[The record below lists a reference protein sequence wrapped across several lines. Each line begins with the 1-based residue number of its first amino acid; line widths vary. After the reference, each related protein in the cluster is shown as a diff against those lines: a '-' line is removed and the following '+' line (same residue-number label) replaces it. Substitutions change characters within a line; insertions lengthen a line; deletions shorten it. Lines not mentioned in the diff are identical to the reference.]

1 LDDAAHFDAH
11 QIGHSSKNAEV
22 YMRKKHAGLG
32 LIIVVAVAAVA
43 IWGKSPAFTGQAQ
56 AIAGATQGISP
67 HELQL
72 RIDTK
77 GLPVQEI
84 GDPI

>member
-1 LDDAAHFDAH
+1 MMRPALLLTRLARLE
-11 QIGHSSKNAEV
+11 KTEV
-22 YMRKKHAGLG
+22 HMRKKLAGLG
-32 LIIVVAVAAVA
+32 LIVAFAAAAVT
-43 IWGKSPAFTGQAQ
+43 IWAKSPAFTRQAQ
-56 AIAGATQGISP
+56 AIPEATQISP

-77 GLPVQEI
+77 SLPVQEI

>member
-1 LDDAAHFDAH
+1 
-11 QIGHSSKNAEV
+11 
-22 YMRKKHAGLG
+22 MRKKHAGLG
-32 LIIVVAVAAVA
+32 LIIVVVVAAVA

-56 AIAGATQGISP
+56 TIARATQGVSP
-67 HELQL
+67 HELLL

-77 GLPVQEI
+77 NLPVQEP

>member
-1 LDDAAHFDAH
+1 
-11 QIGHSSKNAEV
+11 
-22 YMRKKHAGLG
+22 MRNKLAGLG
-32 LIIVVAVAAVA
+32 LIVAFAAIAVA
-43 IWGKSPAFTGQAQ
+43 IWAKPPAFTNQAQ
-56 AIAGATQGISP
+56 AIPGATPGISP

-77 GLPVQEI
+77 GLPVQET

>member
-1 LDDAAHFDAH
+1 
-11 QIGHSSKNAEV
+11 
-22 YMRKKHAGLG
+22 MRRKLAGLG
-32 LIIVVAVAAVA
+32 LIVAFAAAAVT
-43 IWGKSPAFTGQAQ
+43 IWAKSPAFTRQAQ
-56 AIAGATQGISP
+56 TIPEATQGISP

-77 GLPVQEI
+77 SLPVQET